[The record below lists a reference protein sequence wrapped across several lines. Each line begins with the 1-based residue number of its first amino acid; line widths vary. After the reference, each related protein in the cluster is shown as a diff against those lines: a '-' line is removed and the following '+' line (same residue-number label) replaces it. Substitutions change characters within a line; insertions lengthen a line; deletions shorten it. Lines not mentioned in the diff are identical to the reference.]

1 MLCWPRFYFCVA
13 CLKASQR
20 NQGSDMWLKA
30 VDLQIDVGTLTP
42 TSRENQ
48 HSSVSKLWN
57 NRRKQWRRHSPRRSR
72 HTSSYFF
79 PLNVHYQHCN
89 LSVRQLCCGVV
100 CVCVCVCVWADS
112 RRRSMFLW
120 LAEDPQLTNDLL
132 SVWRHSSHSVG
143 VYANTAIY
151 PWEMWSEGRG
161 QIISCHSRAHILS
174 FRRIIFGFSG

>member
-20 NQGSDMWLKA
+20 NQGSDMWLKD

-89 LSVRQLCCGVV
+89 LSVRQFQALVLLCCVVELCV
-100 CVCVCVCVWADS
+100 CVCVCVCMCAS
-112 RRRSMFLW
+112 RFSQTEHVFVACWRPSIDQWPSLGVKAFFSFCRSLC
-120 LAEDPQLTNDLL
+120 QH
-132 SVWRHSSHSVG
+132 RHLPMGDVE
-143 VYANTAIY
+143 
-151 PWEMWSEGRG
+151 WG
-161 QIISCHSRAHILS
+161 Q
-174 FRRIIFGFSG
+174 GPDY

>member
-20 NQGSDMWLKA
+20 NQGSDMWLKD

-89 LSVRQLCCGVV
+89 LSVRQFQALVVLCCVV
-100 CVCVCVCVWADS
+100 ELCVCVCVYVCEQILADGAC
-112 RRRSMFLW
+112 FCG
-120 LAEDPQLTNDLL
+120 LL
-132 SVWRHSSHSVG
+132 KTLNWPMTFSQC
-143 VYANTAIY
+143 
-151 PWEMWSEGRG
+151 EG
-161 QIISCHSRAHILS
+161 ILL
-174 FRRIIFGFSG
+174 IL